1 MFVPKSLVLLKLN
14 YWIKVFFAILTTP
27 IKWNLIIIH
36 DFFVY
41 CKITNLVE
49 HSLLDL
55 CLFTLWN
62 HPSNSNDFL
71 FKLIHVC
78 FVHYKSPWTN
88 WNFTIGSTF
97 LHCENM
103 HKTKL
108 SSNITIV
115 LFIAKSPP
123 WLKLDPNLGHMTK
136 AWAKQG
142 KWVKVKSRHPLM
154 QTHSQK
160 QCVKTGG
167 MKPQHYQTLGIKIFQ
182 VFQNFGIHFKVSG
195 WNFVQIQPIFLPF
208 ERSWKILS

>member
-1 MFVPKSLVLLKLN
+1 MLCSLQNNDHPNWISLLDWFFSIVQIPIKYSTFFKFHNFVFVAKSLALLKLN

-36 DFFVY
+36 DCFVH
-41 CKITNLVE
+41 CKIINPIE

-62 HPSNSNDFL
+62 HPSKSNDFL
-71 FKLIHVC
+71 LKLIHVC

-103 HKTKL
+103 HQTKL

-123 WLKLDPNLGHMTK
+123 WLKLGYSTWP
-136 AWAKQG
+136 
-142 KWVKVKSRHPLM
+142 
-154 QTHSQK
+154 
-160 QCVKTGG
+160 
-167 MKPQHYQTLGIKIFQ
+167 
-182 VFQNFGIHFKVSG
+182 
-195 WNFVQIQPIFLPF
+195 
-208 ERSWKILS
+208 